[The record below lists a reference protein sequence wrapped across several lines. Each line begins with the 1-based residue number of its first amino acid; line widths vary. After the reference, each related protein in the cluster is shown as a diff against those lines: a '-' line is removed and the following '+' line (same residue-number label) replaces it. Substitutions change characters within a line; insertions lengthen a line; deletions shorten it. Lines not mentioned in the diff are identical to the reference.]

1 MACSITIS
9 GRGFPCKD
17 AIGGV
22 RKFWTAPFDED
33 GSKWAASPTSG
44 ALTGAA
50 EAITF
55 YGFELSRNNASFTQ
69 TINASVENG
78 SVFYEQVLE
87 VTIPKMEAAVS
98 AELADLMKVRLFIIV
113 ETMNGEKLLMVYKNG
128 AEGTGGTI
136 VTGAAMGDLHGY
148 TLTFTSREKVPAPVI
163 TATTNLT
170 YTQET

>member
-1 MACSITIS
+1 MACNITIS

-22 RKFWTAPFDED
+22 RKFWTAFFDED
-33 GSKWAASPTSG
+33 GSKWAASPTAG
-44 ALTGAA
+44 ALSGAA

-87 VTIPKMEAAVS
+87 VTIPKMEAGVN
-98 AELADLMKVRLFIIV
+98 AEIADLMKVRLFIIV
-113 ETMNGEKLLMVYKNG
+113 ETMNGEKLLMGYKNG
-128 AEGTGGTI
+128 VEATGGTI

>member
-22 RKFWTAPFDED
+22 RKFWTGFFDED
-33 GSKWAASPTSG
+33 GSKWAASPTAG
-44 ALTGAA
+44 ALSGAA

-87 VTIPKMEAAVS
+87 VTIPKMEAGVS
-98 AELADLMKVRLFIIV
+98 AEIADLMKVRLFIIV
-113 ETMNGEKLLMVYKNG
+113 ETMNGEKLLMGYKNG
-128 AEGTGGTI
+128 VEATGGTI

-148 TLTFTSREKVPAPVI
+148 TLTFTAREKVPAPVI

>member
-1 MACSITIS
+1 M
-9 GRGFPCKD
+9 
-17 AIGGV
+17 
-22 RKFWTAPFDED
+22 
-33 GSKWAASPTSG
+33 
-44 ALTGAA
+44 L
-50 EAITF
+50 
-55 YGFELSRNNASFTQ
+55 N
-69 TINASVENG
+69 SVENG

-113 ETMNGEKLLMVYKNG
+113 ETMNGEKLLMGYKNG